1 MAPSSSAAPATPT
14 SPAKAWL
21 SAFRPRTLPLALAS
35 IMAGGFLAASHG
47 QFRGSVVG
55 LAALTTILLQILS
68 NLANDYGDSQNGA
81 DSVHREGPQRAVQSG
96 AISPQQM
103 KKGMGVF
110 GLLSLLSGLL
120 LLWVALGTAGAW
132 IFVAFFVLGLSAIWA
147 AVNYTAGSKPYGY
160 AGLGDLS
167 VFIFF
172 GLVGVCGTY
181 FLQAYSQVEVWTQ
194 ALPLPVLLP
203 AAALGCFAT
212 AVLNV
217 NNIRDI
223 RSDELAGK
231 ITIPVRLG
239 PVRARRYHWLLL
251 VLGFGCAVV
260 YVALTY
266 HSPWQWLFLLAA
278 PLLIRNA
285 TQVWQRQ
292 ESMQLDPLLKQMALT
307 TLVFTLLFGVGQI
320 L

>member
-1 MAPSSSAAPATPT
+1 MASAVSPANPSR
-14 SPAKAWL
+14 AKAWV

-35 IMAGGFLAASHG
+35 ILMGAFLAAANHSFNG
-47 QFRGSVVG
+47 LVVG
-55 LAALTTILLQILS
+55 LAALTTVLLQILS

-96 AISPQQM
+96 AITPVQM
-103 KKGMGVF
+103 KQGMGVF
-110 GLLSLLSGLL
+110 GLLSLISGLC
-120 LLWVALGTAGAW
+120 LLWAALGTSGAW
-132 IFVAFFVLGLSAIWA
+132 IFLTFFVLGLSAIWA

-172 GLVGVCGTY
+172 GMVGVCGTY
-181 FLQAYSQVEVWTQ
+181 YLQTR
-194 ALPLPVLLP
+194 ALPLTVLLP
-203 AAALGCFAT
+203 AAGLGCFAT

-239 PVRARRYHWLLL
+239 PQPARGYHWLLL
-251 VLGFGCAVV
+251 LLGFGCASI
-260 YVALTY
+260 YVAATY
-266 HSPWQWLFLLAA
+266 HSPWQWLFVLAA
-278 PLLIRNA
+278 PLLVFNGL
-285 TQVWQRQ
+285 QVWRRQ
-292 ESMQLDPLLKQMALT
+292 DSMQLDPLLKQMALS
-307 TLVFTLLFGVGQI
+307 TLVFVLLFGLGQI

>member
-1 MAPSSSAAPATPT
+1 MTVTPSPT
-14 SPAKAWL
+14 ISPAKAWV

-35 IMAGGFLAASHG
+35 IIAGGFLAASHG
-47 QFRGSVVG
+47 QFRGAVVG
-55 LAALTTILLQILS
+55 LAALTTVLLQILS

-96 AISPQQM
+96 AITPAQM
-103 KKGMGVF
+103 KRGMLLF
-110 GLLSLLSGLL
+110 GSLSLLSGLL

-132 IFVAFFVLGLSAIWA
+132 IFLTFFVLGLSAIWA

-167 VFIFF
+167 VFLFF
-172 GLVGVCGTY
+172 GIVGVCGTY
-181 FLQAYSQVEVWTQ
+181 FLQTRT
-194 ALPLPVLLP
+194 LPLAVLLP

-223 RSDELAGK
+223 RSDKLAGK

-239 PVRARRYHWLLL
+239 PTHARRYHWLLL
-251 VLGFGCAVV
+251 LLGFGCAVV
-260 YVALTY
+260 YVTLAY
-266 HSPWQWLFLLAA
+266 HSPWQWLFVLAA
-278 PLLIRNA
+278 PLLLFNA
-285 TQVWQRQ
+285 RAVWQRQ
-292 ESMQLDPLLKQMALT
+292 DSMQLDPLLKQMALS
-307 TLVFTLLFGVGQI
+307 TLVFTILFGIGQV

>member
-1 MAPSSSAAPATPT
+1 MTFS
-14 SPAKAWL
+14 AKAWV

-47 QFRGSVVG
+47 QFRPVVVA
-55 LAALTTILLQILS
+55 LAALTTVLLQILS

-81 DSVHREGPQRAVQSG
+81 DSVHREGPLRAVQSG
-96 AISPQQM
+96 AITPAQM
-103 KKGMGVF
+103 RRGMGLF
-110 GLLSLLSGLL
+110 GALSLGSGVL
-120 LLWVALGTAGAW
+120 LLWVALGAAGAW
-132 IFVAFFVLGLSAIWA
+132 VFLAFLVLGLLAIWA

-167 VFIFF
+167 VFVFF

-181 FLQAYSQVEVWTQ
+181 FLQAYSQVPTIAQ
-194 ALPLPVLLP
+194 ALPWPVLLP

-223 RSDELAGK
+223 RSDALAGK

-239 PVRARRYHWLLL
+239 PVQARRYHWLLL
-251 VLGFGCAVV
+251 ALGFTAAVL
-260 YVALTY
+260 YVAFTY
-266 HSPWQWLFLLAA
+266 HSPWQWLFLLSA
-278 PLLIRNA
+278 PLLLRNA
-285 TQVWQRQ
+285 RAVWQRQ
-292 ESMQLDPLLKQMALT
+292 DSKQLDPLLKQMAFT
-307 TLVFTLLFGVGQI
+307 TLVFTLLFGLGQV

>member
-1 MAPSSSAAPATPT
+1 MTTSTAPSI
-14 SPAKAWL
+14 SPAKAWI

-35 IMAGGFLAASHG
+35 IMAGGFLAAAHG
-47 QFRGSVVG
+47 QFRGWVVG

-96 AISPQQM
+96 AISPARM
-103 KKGMGVF
+103 KQAMGLF

-120 LLWVALGTAGAW
+120 LLWVALGAAGAW
-132 IFVAFFVLGLSAIWA
+132 VFGAFLILGLCAIWA
-147 AVNYTAGSKPYGY
+147 AVNYTAGTNPYGY

-181 FLQAYSQVEVWTQ
+181 YLQART
-194 ALPLPVLLP
+194 LPLTVLLP

-223 RSDELAGK
+223 HSDKLAGK
-231 ITIPVRLG
+231 ITVPVRLG
-239 PVRARRYHWLLL
+239 PVPARRYHWLLL

-266 HSPWQWLFLLAA
+266 HSPWQWLFVLAA
-278 PLLIRNA
+278 PLLLLNGRR
-285 TQVWQRQ
+285 VWQRQ
-292 ESMQLDPLLKQMALT
+292 ESRQLDPLLRQMALS
-307 TLVFTLLFGVGQI
+307 TLVFTLLFGLGQV
-320 L
+320 LG

>member
-1 MAPSSSAAPATPT
+1 MASSPATPAAST
-14 SPAKAWL
+14 SVAKAWL

-47 QFRGSVVG
+47 QLRGEVVA

-96 AISPQQM
+96 AITPHQM

-110 GLLSLLSGLL
+110 GLLSLLSGLA
-120 LLWVALGTAGAW
+120 LLWVALGTGGVW
-132 IFVAFFVLGLSAIWA
+132 IFATFFVLGLSAIWA

-160 AGLGDLS
+160 AGLGDVS

-172 GLVGVCGTY
+172 GMVGVCGTY
-181 FLQAYSQVEVWTQ
+181 FLQAR
-194 ALPLPVLLP
+194 ALPLAVLLP

-231 ITIPVRLG
+231 ITVPVRLG

-251 VLGFGCAVV
+251 LLGFGCAVV

-266 HSPWQWLFLLAA
+266 HSTWQWLFVLAA
-278 PLLIRNA
+278 PLLLRNA
-285 TQVWQRQ
+285 RAVWQRQ
-292 ESMQLDPLLKQMALT
+292 DSLQLDPLLKQMALT
-307 TLVFTLLFGVGQI
+307 TLVFTLLFGLGQV

>member
-1 MAPSSSAAPATPT
+1 MTFS
-14 SPAKAWL
+14 AKAWV

-47 QFRGSVVG
+47 QFRLEVVV
-55 LAALTTILLQILS
+55 LAALTTVLLQILS

-81 DSVHREGPQRAVQSG
+81 DSVHREGPLRAVQSG
-96 AISPQQM
+96 AITPAQM
-103 KKGMGVF
+103 RKGMGLF
-110 GLLSLLSGLL
+110 GALSLGSGVL
-120 LLWVALGTAGAW
+120 LLWVALGAAGVW
-132 IFVAFFVLGLSAIWA
+132 VFLAFLVLGLLAIWA

-167 VFIFF
+167 VFVFF

-181 FLQAYSQVEVWTQ
+181 FLQAYSQVPTIAQ
-194 ALPLPVLLP
+194 ALPWPVLLP

-223 RSDELAGK
+223 RSDALAGK

-251 VLGFGCAVV
+251 ALGFAAAVL
-260 YVALTY
+260 YVAFTY
-266 HSPWQWLFLLAA
+266 HSPWQWLFLLSA
-278 PLLIRNA
+278 PLLLRNA
-285 TQVWQRQ
+285 RAVWQRQ
-292 ESMQLDPLLKQMALT
+292 DSRQLDPLLKQMALT
-307 TLVFTLLFGVGQI
+307 TLVFTLLFGLGQV

>member
-1 MAPSSSAAPATPT
+1 MTTVPSAS
-14 SPAKAWL
+14 SPAKAWI

-35 IMAGGFLAASHG
+35 ILTGGFLAAAHG
-47 QFRGSVVG
+47 QLQGEVVG

-96 AISPQQM
+96 AITPAQM
-103 KKGMGVF
+103 KRGMGLF
-110 GLLSLLSGLL
+110 GGLSLLSGLA
-120 LLWVALGTAGAW
+120 LLWVALGAAGAW
-132 IFVAFFVLGLSAIWA
+132 VFAGFFGLGLAAIWA
-147 AVNYTAGSKPYGY
+147 AVNYTAGAKPYGY

-167 VFIFF
+167 VFVFF

-181 FLQAYSQVEVWTQ
+181 FLQTRT
-194 ALPLPVLLP
+194 LPLAVLLP

-239 PVRARRYHWLLL
+239 PAHARRYHGLLL
-251 VLGFGCAVV
+251 LFGFGCAVV
-260 YVALTY
+260 YVALAY
-266 HSPWQWLFLLAA
+266 HSPWQWLFVLSA
-278 PLLIRNA
+278 PLLLFNA
-285 TQVWQRQ
+285 RAVWQRQ
-292 ESMQLDPLLKQMALT
+292 ESARLDPLLKQMALS
-307 TLVFTLLFGVGQI
+307 TLVFTVLFGVGQV

>member
-1 MAPSSSAAPATPT
+1 MASSSAAPATPPST
-14 SPAKAWL
+14 AKAWL

-35 IMAGGFLAASHG
+35 IMAGGFLAASTGH
-47 QFRGSVVG
+47 FRASVVG

-103 KKGMGVF
+103 KKGMLVF
-110 GLLSLLSGLL
+110 GALSLLSGLL

-132 IFVAFFVLGLSAIWA
+132 IFASFFVLGLCAIWA
-147 AVNYTAGSKPYGY
+147 AINYTAGSNPYGY
-160 AGLGDLS
+160 AGLGDMS

-172 GLVGVCGTY
+172 GIVGVCGTY
-181 FLQAYSQVEVWTQ
+181 FLQART
-194 ALPLPVLLP
+194 LPIVMLLP

-239 PVRARRYHWLLL
+239 AVKARRYHWLLL
-251 VLGFGCAVV
+251 IWGFGCAVLF
-260 YVALTY
+260 VAFTY
-266 HSPWQWLFLLAA
+266 HSPWQWLFLLSA
-278 PLLIRNA
+278 PLLVRNA

-307 TLVFTLLFGVGQI
+307 TLVFTLLFGLGQV

>member
-1 MAPSSSAAPATPT
+1 MSSTSPSASPAV
-14 SPAKAWL
+14 SPAKAWV

-35 IMAGGFLAASHG
+35 ILTGGFLAASHG
-47 QFRGSVVG
+47 QFRPAVFG
-55 LAALTTILLQILS
+55 LAVLTTILLQILS

-96 AISPQQM
+96 AISPAQM
-103 KKGMGVF
+103 KRGMGLF
-110 GLLSLLSGLL
+110 GLLSLGSGLS
-120 LLWVALGTAGAW
+120 LLWVALGSSGVW
-132 IFVAFFVLGLSAIWA
+132 IFLTFFGLGLCAIWA
-147 AVNYTAGSKPYGY
+147 AVNYTAGAKPYGY
-160 AGLGDLS
+160 AGLGDVS
-167 VFIFF
+167 VFTFF

-181 FLQAYSQVEVWTQ
+181 YLQTR
-194 ALPLPVLLP
+194 ALPLAVLLP

-239 PVRARRYHWLLL
+239 PQNARRYHWLLL
-251 VLGFGCAVV
+251 LLGLGCAVV
-260 YVALTY
+260 YATLTY
-266 HSPWQWLFLLAA
+266 HSPWQWLFLLSA
-278 PLLIRNA
+278 PLLLLNA
-285 TQVWQRQ
+285 RRVWQRQ
-292 ESMQLDPLLKQMALT
+292 DSMQLDPLLKQMALT
-307 TLVFTLLFGVGQI
+307 TLVFTVLFGVGQV